1 MVQDRNET
9 SITLKWDKVNNIS
22 TYFLLY
28 DLDGSE
34 KEESVNA
41 SAYQTYVTHVVAR
54 LFAGRRYR
62 FRIITEFKGAN
73 SSGFVYF
80 APTAPVNA
88 KGLKSIQ
95 RNTSSITLQWEKVE
109 NVNYT
114 IVFDDIEEDVGAQE
128 VTRTITGLASGTQYL
143 FTLFTVFEKIRS
155 SGRNLTAVTAPVNA
169 KGLKSIQRNTSSI
182 TLQWE
187 KVENVNYTIVFDD
200 IEEDVGAQEVTRTIT
215 GLTSG
220 TQYLFT
226 LFTVFEKIRSSGR
239 NLTAV
244 TAPKNVEHVHVL
256 TQTVSSITLSWSEV
270 GASSTYILQYGNHS
284 TAVEGTN
291 SALSPKSTVT
301 HEVPSLVAGTKYN
314 FTLITVFENITSTGF
329 TFDAATVPSTVSVVH
344 VTERSETRV
353 TLVWETT
360 NPNWSYL
367 LHIDGRNVTV
377 EPNGSSNVSRSL
389 TLQPGLD
396 YPFTVVT
403 LFSGLASTAYK
414 GFFVTAINCANV
426 TWHVTTTSIQG
437 TVVGLFT
444 NATASNGSSHHAS
457 PEGQNVS
464 FSGLYPGA
472 TYNVS
477 LEYRRNSAHF
487 LQCRLTLT
495 TIPPDLTAHCEYWDS
510 GYSVFIVW
518 DTPDGIWTAV
528 EVNVSGRMHTVSG
541 MEQRHIKIGGF
552 QPARTYEVSLSLL
565 SAAARKS
572 PPYVFLCSTDPRGV
586 IAGSVV
592 AVLLFS
598 ALLGLAIFVLTR
610 RQNIIRKK
618 KSVGSCTVS
627 IKESKDVSLA
637 DFPGHFNKL
646 SLDKNRGFSEEYENL
661 AVVGIEHTQ
670 NAALVPENMEKNRFT
685 NILPYDWSRVKL
697 QTTNG
702 NSDYINA
709 SYMPGYN
716 NSREYIATQGPL
728 PSTVGDFWR
737 MIWELRVNAI
747 IMTKCEHYWPAR
759 GETCHHQGLSITT
772 TSEQQDTNWTLREFR
787 VKHKNGTEE
796 RTVKHF
802 HFTAWPD
809 HGVPQCTNVLIQFRG
824 LIREHMDANGTR
836 APPTVV
842 HCSAG
847 VGRTGT
853 IIALD
858 VLLQQ
863 LHRDKEVGINS
874 FVHSMRMRRA
884 YMVQTES
891 QYVFLHRCIMDCLQ
905 SQEETDENVYQNEDI
920 IYANA
925 TALRELNKT
934 AI

>member
-1 MVQDRNET
+1 MTLFVENLNRGHLLLCVILNLLCGASNSLETSTWHTTVSNANVTSLFTPTLTSLITTNQPPENVDDVTVQDQNET

-34 KEESVNA
+34 KEESANA
-41 SAYQTYVTHVVAR
+41 SAYPTHVTHVVAG
-54 LFAGRRYR
+54 LSAGRKYR

-73 SSGFVYF
+73 SSGFVF
-80 APTAPVNA
+80 SAPTAPVNA
-88 KGLKSIQ
+88 EGLKSIQ

-114 IVFDDIEEDVGAQE
+114 VVFGDTEEDVGARE
-128 VTRTITGLASGTQYL
+128 VTHAITGLTSGTKYA
-143 FTLFTVFEKIRS
+143 FTLFTVFESIRS
-155 SGRNLTAVTAPVNA
+155 SGRSLV
-169 KGLKSIQRNTSSI
+169 
-182 TLQWE
+182 
-187 KVENVNYTIVFDD
+187 
-200 IEEDVGAQEVTRTIT
+200 
-215 GLTSG
+215 
-220 TQYLFT
+220 
-226 LFTVFEKIRSSGR
+226 
-239 NLTAV
+239 AV
-244 TAPKNVEHVHVL
+244 TAPKNVAHVHVL
-256 TQTVSSITLSWSEV
+256 NQTVSSITLSWDKV
-270 GASSTYILQYGNHS
+270 GANSTYILQHGNHS
-284 TAVEGTN
+284 THVEGKN
-291 SALSPKSTVT
+291 SKSTSVT
-301 HEVPSLVAGTKYN
+301 HKVPSLAAGTKYN

-329 TFDAATVPSTVSVVH
+329 AFDAATAPSMVAAVH
-344 VTERSETRV
+344 VTERSETSA

-367 LHIDGRNVTV
+367 LHIDGQNVTV
-377 EPNGSSNVSRSL
+377 APNGSSNVSRL
-389 TLQPGLD
+389 LILQPGMD

-403 LFSGLASTAYK
+403 LFSGLASAAYK
-414 GFFVTAINCANV
+414 GFFVTAINCGNV
-426 TWHVTTTSIQG
+426 TWRVTTSSIQG
-437 TVVGLFT
+437 TVAGLFT
-444 NATASNGSSHHAS
+444 NATASNGSSPHVS

-472 TYNVS
+472 TYNVR
-477 LEYRRNSAHF
+477 LEYRTNSAHF
-487 LQCRLTLT
+487 LQCQLKLT

-528 EVNVSGRMHTVSG
+528 EVNVSGQMHTVSG
-541 MEQRHIKIGGF
+541 MEQGQIKIGGF
-552 QPARTYEVSLSLL
+552 QPARTYEVSLSAL
-565 SAAARKS
+565 SATARKS
-572 PPYVFLCSTDPRGV
+572 EPYVFLCSTDPRGV

-598 ALLGLAIFVLTR
+598 ALLGLAIFVLTK

-618 KSVGSCTVS
+618 KSLVGDGTVS
-627 IKESKDVSLA
+627 TKESKDVSVA
-637 DFPGHFNKL
+637 DFPGHFHKL

-685 NILPYDWSRVKL
+685 NVLPYDWSRVKL
-697 QTTNG
+697 QTANG
-702 NSDYINA
+702 NSAYINA

-737 MIWELRVNAI
+737 MIWELRVNAVV
-747 IMTKCEHYWPAR
+747 MVTNCKEGRWTKCECYWPAR
-759 GETCHHQGLSITT
+759 GETCLHQELSITT

-809 HGVPQCTNVLIQFRG
+809 HGVPQGTHVLIQFRG

-874 FVHSMRMRRA
+874 FVHSMRMRRPH
-884 YMVQTES
+884 MVQTES

-905 SQEETDENVYQNEDI
+905 SQEETDENVYENADV

-925 TALRELNKT
+925 TALREFNTT